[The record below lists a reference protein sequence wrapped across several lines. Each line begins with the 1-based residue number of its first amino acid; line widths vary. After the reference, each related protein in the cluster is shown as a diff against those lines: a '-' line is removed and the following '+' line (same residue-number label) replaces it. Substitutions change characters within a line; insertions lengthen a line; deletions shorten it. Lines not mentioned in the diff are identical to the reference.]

1 MTQLLVASA
10 GFIPWVLYIIMTYY
24 SKNFSQI
31 DHIES
36 ATGYGGYLLSI
47 GVCYAI
53 YKTISLMREEKTV
66 RIWFWHILGF
76 SILQLFIVT
85 VSYTASQSTVGSPF
99 FGPAGLSSVVLFWHI
114 LSLLIYPIYLGFL
127 WRATGHTILRYI
139 PTWTTIDMR
148 IRIGT
153 EIAIGLA
160 IFSLG
165 LLIIG
170 VIHLYTL
177 PGLLVICSILTV
189 LSWTGWK
196 ETYKD
201 LQWRKVEFEQ
211 HTTHTDS
218 LLDTIRPRLLT
229 AEFAFLIV
237 SFLVSVALINV
248 IRPMP
253 IGWDDLGVYM
263 NYPRIMAI
271 TGSLLTG
278 AGMYTWQLITGSGF
292 LWDQIAAQ
300 AFYVNQLGGILSLI
314 ILTSVLSYM
323 LERKWSRYLLSLP
336 LLLAGIYYMMPMT
349 VFQQAKDMKLD
360 PGLMM
365 VSVSAFWLLWYSLTQ
380 NLKPKISYFLIG
392 TVGVIIGLAFTIKLT
407 TLILIISVFS
417 LIAYRI
423 LSIAGFLG
431 FFAIFLAIFTG
442 GGLWSKMNVWMPVE
456 NTHLIHMITLGCAI
470 LGLASLIIAWR
481 QHGRESMQRWLLSS
495 LICVLGIG
503 VALAPWMIKN
513 GNEVIK
519 YGWKITIDS
528 LLGGA
533 SEPTIQS
540 LNYSPLY
547 SSSEYATK
555 KKDQQSSSITSDGK
569 SQNEDFSRYFGQE
582 SGLNNYLKLPVNL
595 TFQKNQGGE
604 FTDITFLFLAFFP
617 ALLLFIRWRKIYWK
631 DWTQWIYPGSVFG
644 GMAFILY
651 YCFGVFAS
659 KTPALMASLQS
670 IIWAIS
676 LPLGYAVL
684 IAIVLVSI
692 LLIHFCITRN
702 ENNQSIQSVFI
713 MLMVYGFLFL
723 ISAFGIVWYGVF
735 VYFLFLALF
744 GLVALTFIVIDPA
757 DDEDTIGV
765 KTTISIIFFLFIL
778 IYIVR
783 SAFPHGWSNLTT
795 AGMNEYK
802 YKKLDQN
809 QSIFTY
815 RSDYITPIATM
826 NTIDPHAIVVR
837 SAALAESKTMKS
849 ILTPERLALMGPSEL
864 NQVLNY
870 FIQKIATGE
879 WLDDK
884 KTILSDINRIWH
896 ELYTSI
902 LSPKWSDINNRGIY
916 RIGTFMTYL
925 IHENRKRYLEDSLVF
940 EFETFFYD
948 PSPET
953 TIDRMKKVGLG
964 YLLTDLNAATI
975 DRDPRHVLTSR
986 FEHLLLTMRAK
997 NLKLVDTDNL
1007 CLRLAIDEYHAGR
1020 LQSDTDF
1027 IDIAGTNYESYR
1039 TQSGTTV
1046 TINRGIKQ
1054 NKCANYAIGIFNAN
1068 TQSGSTVPPYLLPVQ
1083 QALAS
1088 AKTPKEQGEVLGRAF
1103 GQSYFALFEIQ

>member
-1 MTQLLVASA
+1 MPQLLVASI
-10 GFIPWVLYIIMTYY
+10 GFIPWVLYIIITYY
-24 SKNFSQI
+24 SKNFSLI

-36 ATGYGGYLLSI
+36 VSGYGGYLLSV
-47 GVCYAI
+47 GVCYGI
-53 YKTISLMREEKTV
+53 YKFISLMRDKKTV

-76 SILQLFIVT
+76 SILQLLIVS
-85 VSYTASQSTVGSPF
+85 VSYTASQSVVGSPF
-99 FGPAGLSSVVLFWHI
+99 FGPGGLSSVVLFWHS
-114 LSLLIYPIYLGFL
+114 LSLLLYPIYLGLL
-127 WRATGHTILRYI
+127 WRTTGYAILKYI
-139 PTWTTIDMR
+139 PTWKSIDMR
-148 IRIGT
+148 IRIGA

-160 IFSLG
+160 IFTLG
-165 LLIIG
+165 LLILG
-170 VIHLYTL
+170 VMHLYTL
-177 PGLLVICSILTV
+177 PGLLVVCGILTIA
-189 LSWTGWK
+189 SWTGWQ
-196 ETYKD
+196 ETYRD
-201 LQWRKVEFEQ
+201 IRGRRVEFEQ
-211 HTTHTDS
+211 HTLYTDS
-218 LLDTIRPRLLT
+218 LLDIIRPRLLT

-271 TGSLLTG
+271 TGSALTG

-300 AFYVNQLGGILSLI
+300 AFYVNQLGGIFSLI

-336 LLLAGIYYMMPMT
+336 LLLAGIYYIMPMT

-365 VSVSAFWLLWYSLTQ
+365 ISVSAFGLLWYTITQ
-380 NLKPKISYFLIG
+380 DVKPRISYFLIG
-392 TVGVIIGLAFTIKLT
+392 IVGVIVGIAFTIKFT
-407 TLILIISVFS
+407 TLILIIAVLA
-417 LIAYRI
+417 LISYRI
-423 LSIAGFLG
+423 LSIAGFFG

-442 GGLWSKMNVWMPVE
+442 GGLWTKMNVWMPVE
-456 NTHLIHMITLGCAI
+456 NTGLIHMITFSCAI
-470 LGLASLIIAWR
+470 VGLASLIVAWY
-481 QHGRESMQRWLLSS
+481 QHGRSSMKQWFVWS
-495 LICVLGIG
+495 LICIVGVG
-503 VALAPWMIKN
+503 VALAPWMVKN
-513 GNEVIK
+513 GNEVLK

-533 SEPTIQS
+533 SEPNVQS
-540 LNYSPLY
+540 SNYSPLY
-547 SSSEYATK
+547 TPSEYATK
-555 KKDQQSSSITSDGK
+555 KKEQQSSSITSDGK

-582 SGLNNYLKLPVNL
+582 SGLNNYLKLPANL
-595 TFQKNQGGE
+595 TFQKNQSGE

-617 ALLLFIRWRKIYWK
+617 ALLLFVRWRRFYWRN
-631 DWTQWIYPGSVFG
+631 WTQWIYPGSVFI
-644 GMAFILY
+644 GMGFILY
-651 YCFGVFAS
+651 YCFGVFGT
-659 KTPALMASLQS
+659 KTPALMEALQS
-670 IIWAIS
+670 IVWAIS

-692 LLIHFCITRN
+692 FLIHFCIEKN
-702 ENNQSIQSVFI
+702 KDNQSIQSVFI

-744 GLVALTFIVIDPA
+744 GLVALTFIVVDPT
-757 DDEDTIGV
+757 DDEDMIGV

-778 IYIVR
+778 VYIVR
-783 SAFPHGWSNLTT
+783 SAFPHGWFNLTT
-795 AGMNEYK
+795 SGMNEYK
-802 YKKLDQN
+802 YEKLDQN

-826 NTIDPHAIVVR
+826 NTIDPHAVTLR
-837 SAALAESKTMKS
+837 AAALAESKTLKS

-864 NQVLNY
+864 NQVLTY
-870 FIQKIATGE
+870 FIQKIATGGQF
-879 WLDDK
+879 DDK
-884 KTILSDINRIWH
+884 KTILSDINRIGH

-902 LSPKWSDINNRGIY
+902 LSPKWSDVNSRGIY

-948 PSPET
+948 PSPEK
-953 TIDRMKKVGLG
+953 TIDRMKKVGLW

-975 DRDPRHVLTSR
+975 DRDPRHVLTNR

-1007 CLRLAIDEYHAGR
+1007 CLRLALDEYKAWR
-1020 LQSDTDF
+1020 LQSEDEF

-1039 TQSGTTV
+1039 SQSGTTIS
-1046 TINRGIKQ
+1046 INRGIKQ

-1068 TQSGSTVPPYLLPVQ
+1068 TQSGSTIPPYLIPVQ

-1088 AKTPKEQGEVLGRAF
+1088 TKTEKEQGEVLGRAF
-1103 GQSYFALFEIQ
+1103 GQSYFALFEIE